1 MWGKVAKGEF
11 NVVFAA
17 PEAIFQK
24 TGYFWNHVLRKRSGE
39 LYSKIVAVAIDE
51 CHCVKNWGA
60 SGFRVDYSSL
70 GILREAFPYIPFLGL
85 TATMTPTAISY
96 FFKSVRFKRPIIIK
110 QTVRRTNVD
119 IWVAPIIGKEYEDLR
134 VLFSHDISS
143 AEDIPQTIIFY
154 SGRVG
159 CGRMAKWLRSQLP
172 TALRS
177 ESETIIRN
185 YNGVLDERSKEE
197 TLELLRNGAC
207 RMVVC
212 TDAFGLG
219 MNLKAI
225 PRVVVWKLD
234 SKLGIDG
241 LHQRIGR
248 AGRDSNARALA
259 LIFVTSA
266 NLSGQYI
273 PPTTKVVISSIDHVK
288 TKKAKQTKM
297 KNSKHALPSEIQS
310 STADN
315 DEFQYTLP
323 VCTETQPIFQKAL
336 LDIYAAPTKKALV
349 SHSESNL
356 VHAIHWIIQTEG
368 CRQKPFLV
376 AFDDTEMMTECD
388 TPGGCDRCLMS
399 HLMETNQVDSPPSLH
414 GIPFTITLTYQTYL
428 QTSIDK
434 PRKKRK
440 AIMHTISINRMD
452 KLIVDI
458 KSWREKNLQHFEK
471 RFAGMSVEVV
481 FPDDEIVALAGK
493 AKYMRSEDDLIV
505 AVKECGY
512 SIPASWISA
521 YTKDLYDCIHES
533 LKESHPPTQLQEQ
546 FQQTAGKIS
555 IQSIPSIPP
564 YQQPRNQLPPSVT
577 TDELIKHTVI
587 SQIPHWPIPSITPI
601 PLNIQRVPLAEKHH
615 SDTDISMN
623 IPMEQFI
630 SGNNAC
636 RSTRRSTCR
645 QSRLPT
651 VSSISSDPICDS
663 QNHLS
668 TTKNRR
674 KRDYS
679 GDENSINRIPIG
691 KKHKSKQTR

>member
-1 MWGKVAKGEF
+1 
-11 NVVFAA
+11 
-17 PEAIFQK
+17 
-24 TGYFWNHVLRKRSGE
+24 
-39 LYSKIVAVAIDE
+39 
-51 CHCVKNWGA
+51 
-60 SGFRVDYSSL
+60 VDYSSL
-70 GILREAFPYIPFLGL
+70 GVLREAFSHIPFLGL

-96 FFKSVRFKRPIIIK
+96 FFKSVRFKRPTIIK

-119 IWVAPIIGKEYEDLR
+119 IWVASIVGKEYEDLR
-134 VLFSHDISS
+134 VLFSHGISS

-172 TALRS
+172 AALRS

-197 TLELLRNGAC
+197 TLELLRSGAC
-207 RMVVC
+207 RMVAC

-259 LIFVTSA
+259 LIFVTNA

-273 PPTTKVVISSIDHVK
+273 SPKVTMASVDRAK
-288 TKKAKQTKM
+288 EKKAKQTKT
-297 KNSKHALPSEIQS
+297 KNSKGTLPSEIQS

-323 VCTETQPIFQKAL
+323 ICTETEPIFRKAL
-336 LDIYAAPTKKALV
+336 LDIYAAPTKKALI

-356 VHAIHWIIQTEG
+356 VHAIHWVVQTEG

-376 AFDDTEMMTECD
+376 AFDDTEMMTGCEI
-388 TPGGCDRCLMS
+388 PGGCDRCLMN

-428 QTSIDK
+428 QTSVDK

-440 AIMHTISINRMD
+440 AAAYTISTNRMD
-452 KLIVDI
+452 KLVADI
-458 KSWREKNLQHFEK
+458 KSWREKNLQHIAK

-493 AKYMRSEDDLIV
+493 AKYVRSEDDLIV

-512 SIPASWISA
+512 GIPASWIST
-521 YTKDLYDCIHES
+521 YTKDLYHCICES

-546 FQQTAGKIS
+546 FQQAAGRTS
-555 IQSIPSIPP
+555 TQSTPSIPP
-564 YQQPRNQLPPSVT
+564 YQQPRNRLHPSVA
-577 TDELIKHTVI
+577 TDELAKHTATPQV
-587 SQIPHWPIPSITPI
+587 PRWPIPSIISI
-601 PLNIQRVPLAEKHH
+601 PLIAQRVPLAEKHH
-615 SDTDISMN
+615 SDTGISMN
-623 IPMEQFI
+623 VPAEQLV
-630 SGNNAC
+630 SGDNAR
-636 RSTRRSTCR
+636 RSTRRSMCR
-645 QSRLPT
+645 RSRLPT
-651 VSSISSDPICDS
+651 FSSASSDPICDH
-663 QNHLS
+663 QNNLS
-668 TTKNRR
+668 TTKNRC
-674 KRDYS
+674 KRDS
-679 GDENSINRIPIG
+679 PGDENSVNQIPTG
-691 KKHKSKQTR
+691 KKHKSKQIQ